1 MLRRRCW
8 IKRQALRKGTKASS
22 SFPLRDALSSEHLR
36 YHHLRRLPAG
46 LGPSTT
52 LQVPNTVG
60 RAHARLGSCR
70 LPHRICTGG
79 HASSSS
85 TDRLDHQMPRFVEL
99 DGRISP
105 HPPRRCQNYWP
116 SIPSIGPALPH
127 LCVAACARARA
138 DRLAYGPD
146 GPTAL
151 ATYQAL
157 HIHCTTLH

>member
-1 MLRRRCW
+1 MVSL
-8 IKRQALRKGTKASS
+8 QAKGETILKLSPTCSCLEQPNAEDVTS
-22 SFPLRDALSSEHLR
+22 DA
-36 YHHLRRLPAG
+36 
-46 LGPSTT
+46 
-52 LQVPNTVG
+52 QV
-60 RAHARLGSCR
+60 A
-70 LPHRICTGG
+70 
-79 HASSSS
+79 SS
-85 TDRLDHQMPRFVEL
+85 TDRLDPQMPRFVEL

>member
-1 MLRRRCW
+1 MVSLQAKGETILKLSPTCSFLEQPIAEVTCDAQFATLRPVPLTVQITRC
-8 IKRQALRKGTKASS
+8 RASWNWT
-22 SFPLRDALSSEHLR
+22 A
-36 YHHLRRLPAG
+36 
-46 LGPSTT
+46 
-52 LQVPNTVG
+52 
-60 RAHARLGSCR
+60 
-70 LPHRICTGG
+70 
-79 HASSSS
+79 AS
-85 TDRLDHQMPRFVEL
+85 R
-99 DGRISP
+99 P

-146 GPTAL
+146 GPTSL